1 MSESLPLLFRKER
14 CEWFACDS
22 SKSHAKK
29 RANRMQKRSES
40 LNKFAF
46 FVCFWKYFPSFN
58 AQERIAPVALRSCA
72 LFSRATWTICSW
84 QKSGVSHSLFFTSES
99 LFHSQKRANCSKNRW
114 VNSQPWIFVNCKKC
128 QVLMI
133 LPDDCKC
140 MPKWDSLF
148 SVIHI
153 PMFYSYELFFY
164 QINVKQNSR

>member
-1 MSESLPLLFRKER
+1 MWVIRLWFER
-14 CEWFACDS
+14 IAC
-22 SKSHAKK
+22 KK

-72 LFSRATWTICSW
+72 LFSRATWAICSW

-99 LFHSQKRANCSKNRW
+99 LFHSQKRANCSKNQW
-114 VNSQPWIFVNCKKC
+114 VNSQPWIFVNCQKC

-140 MPKWDSLF
+140 CPNEILYFLWSISQCF
-148 SVIHI
+148 I
-153 PMFYSYELFFY
+153 PMSFF
-164 QINVKQNSR
+164 STRLM

>member
-1 MSESLPLLFRKER
+1 MWVIRLWFER
-14 CEWFACDS
+14 IAC
-22 SKSHAKK
+22 KK

-72 LFSRATWTICSW
+72 LFSRATWAICSW

-99 LFHSQKRANCSKNRW
+99 LFHSQKRANCSKNQW
-114 VNSQPWIFVNCKKC
+114 VNSQPWIFVNCQKC

-140 MPKWDSLF
+140 CPNKILYFLWSICF
-148 SVIHI
+148 I
-153 PMFYSYELFFY
+153 PMSFF
-164 QINVKQNSR
+164 STRLM